1 MGSIKS
7 FIDGYSLF
15 SIVPQ
20 TLVFE
25 NTREHFSH
33 ASYIH
38 KTALIEARVLK
49 NLPSDTQTIPIHKH
63 IFPMGEKDSTQ
74 FFTWI
79 VDIDH
84 LSVWPFEDR
93 NIFLVYISYST

>member
-1 MGSIKS
+1 MDTPSSVQFLKLW
-7 FIDGYSLF
+7 SLK
-15 SIVPQ
+15 IQ
-20 TLVFE
+20 G
-25 NTREHFSH
+25 NIFSH

-38 KTALIEARVLK
+38 KTALIEARVIK